1 MKSAAE
7 LCKVLYK
14 IRSTLDYAKLV
25 SKPGADECAKFL

>member
-7 LCKVLYK
+7 LSK

-25 SKPGADECAKFL
+25 SKPGADKCAKFL